1 MYTYVLIFYPKLEDK
16 LSPEIKEQEEA
27 VVQKMASQKN
37 VTSGNLEDSRHDGG
51 KFISTDCCLDKLSKS
66 RSHAARMVTLSG
78 FCSNI
83 IVKGIM
89 KAVGFIFK
97 AIMDH
102 IPGLPPILGVLFPAT
117 LHLFFNCFCKPKP
130 ILYF

>member
-1 MYTYVLIFYPKLEDK
+1 M
-16 LSPEIKEQEEA
+16 SPEIKDQEEA
-27 VVQKMASQKN
+27 IIVQKMVSQKK
-37 VTSGNLEDSRHDGG
+37 DGG
-51 KFISTDCCLDKLSKS
+51 KFKSTDICCLEKLSKS

-117 LHLFFNCFCKPKP
+117 LHLFFNCFCKP